1 LADQIVDIGDGFW
14 NIRGSFRVGGLLDI
28 GTQCSLVRRRSGGFL
43 LLDAYTLTGPT
54 LDRVRALT
62 DGGRAIEAVLHL
74 HPFHTV
80 HVDAVAALF
89 PDARHYGTER
99 HHRKRDAVRWEREPI
114 EHPDTHA
121 RFADDLELTVPP
133 GVDFV
138 PANEGLHFASVLA
151 FHPAS
156 RTLHVDDTLTYV
168 SVPLVGGLAFH
179 PTLAKVLQKRPGAAD
194 ELRAWAERLVAR
206 CADVDHLCTAHM
218 RTLPPQGPGATPIA
232 AQVQRALDKI
242 DGTLKAHAR
251 RHG

>member
-1 LADQIVDIGDGFW
+1 MADRIVDIGEGFW
-14 NIRGSFRVGGLLDI
+14 NVRGSFRVGGLLDI

-43 LLDAYTLTGPT
+43 LLDAYTLGGAV

-74 HPFHTV
+74 HPFHTI
-80 HVDAVAALF
+80 HVEAVAALF

-99 HHRKRDAVRWEREPI
+99 HQRRLPAVRWEREPI
-114 EHPDTHA
+114 EHADTHA

-138 PANEGLHFASVLA
+138 PTNEGLHFASVLA

-168 SVPLVGGLAFH
+168 ALPLFGGLAFH
-179 PTLAKVLQKRPGAAD
+179 PTLSKVLQRRPGAAD
-194 ELRAWAERLVAR
+194 ELRAWAEGLVAR

-218 RTLPPQGPGATPIA
+218 RALPPQGAAEPIA
-232 AQVQRALDKI
+232 TQVQRALDKI